1 MLHKKEPVRFS
12 RVDVD
17 WTDRHT
23 NTQTNQI
30 LIYPF
35 YIHKVCFLLLISKMK
50 IKIEMV
56 YHKNSWADD
65 FDESWTL
72 KESKSNKYRNV
83 DQIYIYKQVESGG
96 SNIYI

>member
-1 MLHKKEPVRFS
+1 
-12 RVDVD
+12 
-17 WTDRHT
+17 
-23 NTQTNQI
+23 
-30 LIYPF
+30 
-35 YIHKVCFLLLISKMK
+35 MK

-83 DQIYIYKQVESGG
+83 DQIYMYKQVESGG